1 MNHDNEEFHYWR
13 DNFTHHCYPLGDQIE
28 LWPEKPTRYRYIQYL
43 IWKDNFTHHC
53 YPLGDQIEL
62 WPEKPTRYRAAEAM
76 KELMWQNGQIMLQ
89 LYTVLFG
96 SGGEGGEGEQGTV
109 TEVPA
114 TGAEQESVLVYPI
127 DETTSFGCDSFVDLF
142 DFAPTVTPPT
152 SPPFAAFFETQS
164 PLPQQPGE
172 KDSAKF
178 SSLTSLPRVDQVSA
192 PPVAAAVEPTVVY
205 VTPVAP
211 TGPPSLHSFYQSVV
225 GISAGVDTAAADG
238 KFTAVSGSASS
249 FSASQQRKTL
259 AAGKAIVVDDSE
271 SEETVIEKKTEAGS
285 GDKTDAGKML
295 NADSHSA
302 YVDEYLKGITVGS
315 EVDSLPDLQEQVVWL
330 KVELCRLLE
339 AKRSVMLRLI
349 I

>member
-1 MNHDNEEFHYWR
+1 
-13 DNFTHHCYPLGDQIE
+13 
-28 LWPEKPTRYRYIQYL
+28 
-43 IWKDNFTHHC
+43 
-53 YPLGDQIEL
+53 
-62 WPEKPTRYRAAEAM
+62 AM

-109 TEVPA
+109 TE
-114 TGAEQESVLVYPI
+114 YPI

-271 SEETVIEKKTEAGS
+271 SEETGYLWTILLELKSKHAGPKGLATKLYSFEHDPRSIVTEKKTEAGS

-302 YVDEYLKGITVGS
+302 YVDEFLKGITIGS

-339 AKRSVMLRLI
+339 AKISAMLRLI